1 MPSGVVPLSLITV
14 IIGNAPMP
22 DDVKPSKPLSNMT
35 TKELSDWSK
44 KLLSE
49 VNDTNAELA
58 NRAESGS
65 SKLKG

>member
-1 MPSGVVPLSLITV
+1 
-14 IIGNAPMP
+14 MP